1 MNNKN
6 LPWILG
12 GALLAWYL
20 YKRITPA
27 QKTAQP
33 ELLAVENASSA
44 TAATFTPD
52 YTLEEKIINE
62 AFNNC

>member
-20 YKRITPA
+20 YKRSMPS

-52 YTLEEKIINE
+52 YTPEEKIINE